1 MRSILDRL
9 IYNDEY
15 QIIDNNLTDCN
26 VGARKGRNIR
36 DNIFVLNA
44 ITNSVRKGGEEDIDI
59 QVYDVET
66 CFDSLWL
73 QDCINDIFEAGLQND
88 KLPLLYLENL
98 NARVAVKT
106 TKGKSKRINI
116 ENIIMQGS
124 VWGGLMCTTSMD
136 KLGKVVYENEELIY
150 RYKGEVAVPS
160 LCMVD
165 DVLAVQKCSK
175 SALQINSTVNSFME
189 LKKLTLSDKKCSKIH
204 IGRSKLKCHQLKVHE
219 KQMKNSDQE
228 KYLGDQICKDAKV
241 KATIEDR
248 VKKGY
253 GIVSE
258 INAILDEIPLG
269 KYRVEMGLK
278 LRQAMLVNGI
288 LFNSEAWQGIDKDDI
303 KHLEKIDELL
313 LRSLMGSH
321 QKTPLEFLYLET
333 GSLPINF
340 IISIRRITY
349 LKTLLMRNNEE
360 LTKRILS
367 KQFDNPTPGD
377 FVELV
382 KDDFTKIGKLYDKT
396 MEDFIMQTNE
406 KAFKPFIKNLVKN
419 AAFEALM
426 KIQQKHTK
434 VNHLRYDEFK
444 CQEYLTSGIFSNEEI
459 SILSSLRSHTL
470 RSIKSNFRHFYQGN
484 TNCPLL
490 CTPDGIIPHE
500 DTQKHLIMCNKILE
514 KISLKETTIASHTVN
529 YEDIY
534 SDNIYKQK
542 AIISLVS
549 KCLQIRNSELENM
562 KQSTSGQSKSLD
574 PST

>member
-1 MRSILDRL
+1 
-9 IYNDEY
+9 
-15 QIIDNNLTDCN
+15 
-26 VGARKGRNIR
+26 
-36 DNIFVLNA
+36 
-44 ITNSVRKGGEEDIDI
+44 
-59 QVYDVET
+59 
-66 CFDSLWL
+66 
-73 QDCINDIFEAGLQND
+73 
-88 KLPLLYLENL
+88 
-98 NARVAVKT
+98 
-106 TKGKSKRINI
+106 
-116 ENIIMQGS
+116 MQGS

-321 QKTPLEFLYLET
+321 KKTPLEFLYLET

-419 AAFEALM
+419 AAFEALI

-549 KCLQIRNSELENM
+549 KCIQIRNSE
-562 KQSTSGQSKSLD
+562 
-574 PST
+574 